1 MMKACLIPALFAIS
15 CSAPALAEE
24 LFPTTQSLG
33 PTWGLGIGTLYENEG
48 YVGGSAE
55 AELLPLVFYQGE
67 RFRIL
72 GPQAEY
78 RLWQGDAWSASLR
91 GEYRFDG
98 YEPDEEA
105 LFEGMAERKASL
117 HFGGEVKHSAGWG
130 DITVEFLKSASASKG
145 YRASAYYAYPFQAGK
160 WTLMPKLGIERY
172 DARFTNYYYGV
183 RADEATGTRPYYDA
197 GGSTNF
203 DVGIDFQRAFG
214 RHLLIGSV
222 KYRGFGGAIKDS
234 PLIED
239 SGSPR
244 LTLAYLYT
252 F

>member
-1 MMKACLIPALFAIS
+1 MKKTHWIAALLAMY
-15 CSAPALAEE
+15 CSTSAMAEE
-24 LFPTTQSLG
+24 LFPTTELLG
-33 PTWGLGIGTLYENEG
+33 PRWGLGVGTLYENEG

-55 AELLPLVFYQGE
+55 AELLPLVFYQGK
-67 RFRIL
+67 RFRVL

-78 RLWQGDAWSASLR
+78 RVWQGDAWSASLR

-98 YEPDEEA
+98 YEPDEEE

-130 DITVEFLKSASASKG
+130 DITVEFLKSARASKG
-145 YRASAYYAYPFQAGK
+145 YRAAVYYAYPFQLGK
-160 WTLMPKLGIERY
+160 WTLMPKAGIERY
-172 DARFTNYYYGV
+172 DAKFTDYYYGV
-183 RADEATGTRPYYDA
+183 RAEEATGARPRYEA

-203 DVGIDFQRAFG
+203 DIGIDFQRAFG
-214 RHLLIGSV
+214 RHLLMGSV
-222 KYRGFGGAIKDS
+222 KYRGFGSAIKDS

>member
-1 MMKACLIPALFAIS
+1 MKKTHWIAALLAMS
-15 CSAPALAEE
+15 CSTSAMAEE
-24 LFPTTQSLG
+24 LFPATELLG
-33 PTWGLGIGTLYENEG
+33 PKWGLGVGTLYENEG

-55 AELLPLVFYQGE
+55 AELLPLVFYQGK
-67 RFRIL
+67 RFRLL

-78 RLWQGDAWSASLR
+78 RIWQGDAWSASLR

-98 YEPDEEA
+98 YEPDEEE
-105 LFEGMAERKASL
+105 LFEGM
-117 HFGGEVKHSAGWG
+117 VKHSAGWG
-130 DITVEFLKSASASKG
+130 DITVEFLKSARASKG
-145 YRASAYYAYPFQAGK
+145 YRAAVYYAYPFQVGK
-160 WTLMPKLGIERY
+160 WTLMPKAGIERY
-172 DARFTNYYYGV
+172 DAKFTDYYYGV
-183 RADEATGTRPYYDA
+183 RADEATGTRPRYEA
-197 GGSTNF
+197 GSSTNF

-214 RHLLIGSV
+214 RHLLMGSV
-222 KYRGFGGAIKDS
+222 KYRGFGSAIKDS

>member
-1 MMKACLIPALFAIS
+1 MKKACLITALFAIS
-15 CSAPALAEE
+15 CSAPAMAEE

-48 YVGGSAE
+48 YAGGSTE
-55 AELLPLVFYQGE
+55 AELISLVFYQGK
-67 RFRIL
+67 RLRIL

-78 RLWQGDAWSASLR
+78 QLWQGDAWSASLR

-117 HFGGEVKHSAGWG
+117 HFGGEVKHSADWG
-130 DITVEFLKSASASKG
+130 DTTVEFLKSASASKG
-145 YRASAYYAYPFQAGK
+145 YRASAYYAYPFQVGK
-160 WTLMPKLGIERY
+160 WTLMPKVGIERY
-172 DARFTNYYYGV
+172 DAKFTNYYYGV
-183 RADEATGTRPYYDA
+183 RANEATETRPYYDA

-214 RHLLIGSV
+214 RHLLLGSV
-222 KYRGFGGAIKDS
+222 KYRGFGSAIKDS

-244 LTLAYLYT
+244 LALAYLYT